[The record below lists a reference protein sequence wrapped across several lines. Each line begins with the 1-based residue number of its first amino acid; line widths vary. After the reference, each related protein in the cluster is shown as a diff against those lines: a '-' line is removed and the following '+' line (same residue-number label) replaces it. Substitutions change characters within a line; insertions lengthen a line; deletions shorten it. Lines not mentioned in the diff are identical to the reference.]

1 MGWGRLVRMLT
12 LEAQKQRDRKSRFSV
27 IALSVLS
34 LLYMPLTVRCF
45 RFFQCIRIDDKDYLM
60 ADFREECYT
69 TTWLGFIFIFIAVC
83 VIVMYC
89 LLFPMGIFY
98 TLFKIRKNLDSL
110 HVRHKYGFLY
120 NQYKLPSYWWESAA
134 ILRKLLLA
142 SVPVFM
148 HEHPILQ
155 LTISIV
161 VSIIFHLLH
170 STWHPYEL
178 YNANLLQH
186 LTFAGTWLTFFLLLL
201 QWNFRDQGYE
211 HTAQYVVEGTIGF
224 NISILVAAVYIICNT
239 IRTEIRLL
247 KTRVEVDI
255 TISKSLTSSLKGKL
269 NKIAKRSKAH
279 VKARQLEI
287 EAEKARHAADK
298 HGGNHSK
305 RWNKLSLMT
314 KLGGMAKSSS
324 RNNHVVGSHLEH
336 ETTENFADRMVR
348 QASVHHKQRRA
359 SLAIAQTNGREKIME
374 RLKLRAK
381 AKKAKVLDKVE
392 MFKNLST
399 KSKNALIMK
408 MEPSKYVLDE
418 ALCLQGKDADC
429 LFVLVE
435 GTAKC
440 MVMFDGVGEQEVHR
454 FNPLDVFG
462 ESAVKEER
470 SVRTASII
478 ATSDICKTIQLTRD
492 KYFQLQKD
500 GKLEAKSVLDLVG
513 MVKKD
518 GETGE
523 LQTTKGLQETLA
535 LQAKANEENHKV
547 LLARLKAMRGD
558 NGAPPP
564 PGQKSTEPPIQSK
577 SPGQT
582 SLPPPPGQKSTE
594 PPIQSKL
601 PGQKISPPP
610 QPNTKPGGS
619 NFIKSMPRPPPTMKP
634 PTKTDT
640 APIDVP
646 GSGSTDIGH
655 HKPGRTLNNGVVGE
669 KKKSLTG
676 GPGGAGQKVTRT
688 LSSIKKDLTKIQPT
702 ITKPTLKKKD
712 TAVAL

>member
-1 MGWGRLVRMLT
+1 MG
-12 LEAQKQRDRKSRFSV
+12 
-27 IALSVLS
+27 
-34 LLYMPLTVRCF
+34 
-45 RFFQCIRIDDKDYLM
+45 
-60 ADFREECYT
+60 
-69 TTWLGFIFIFIAVC
+69 
-83 VIVMYC
+83 
-89 LLFPMGIFY
+89 
-98 TLFKIRKNLDSL
+98 
-110 HVRHKYGFLY
+110 
-120 NQYKLPSYWWESAA
+120 
-134 ILRKLLLA
+134 
-142 SVPVFM
+142 
-148 HEHPILQ
+148 
-155 LTISIV
+155 
-161 VSIIFHLLH
+161 
-170 STWHPYEL
+170 
-178 YNANLLQH
+178 
-186 LTFAGTWLTFFLLLL
+186 
-201 QWNFRDQGYE
+201 
-211 HTAQYVVEGTIGF
+211 
-224 NISILVAAVYIICNT
+224 
-239 IRTEIRLL
+239 
-247 KTRVEVDI
+247 
-255 TISKSLTSSLKGKL
+255 
-269 NKIAKRSKAH
+269 
-279 VKARQLEI
+279 
-287 EAEKARHAADK
+287 
-298 HGGNHSK
+298 
-305 RWNKLSLMT
+305 
-314 KLGGMAKSSS
+314 
-324 RNNHVVGSHLEH
+324 
-336 ETTENFADRMVR
+336 
-348 QASVHHKQRRA
+348 ASVHHKQRRA

-418 ALCLQGKDADC
+418 ALCLQGRDADC
-429 LFVLVE
+429 LFGLVE

-577 SPGQT
+577 
-582 SLPPPPGQKSTE
+582 
-594 PPIQSKL
+594 L

>member
-1 MGWGRLVRMLT
+1 
-12 LEAQKQRDRKSRFSV
+12 
-27 IALSVLS
+27 
-34 LLYMPLTVRCF
+34 
-45 RFFQCIRIDDKDYLM
+45 
-60 ADFREECYT
+60 
-69 TTWLGFIFIFIAVC
+69 
-83 VIVMYC
+83 
-89 LLFPMGIFY
+89 
-98 TLFKIRKNLDSL
+98 
-110 HVRHKYGFLY
+110 
-120 NQYKLPSYWWESAA
+120 
-134 ILRKLLLA
+134 
-142 SVPVFM
+142 
-148 HEHPILQ
+148 
-155 LTISIV
+155 
-161 VSIIFHLLH
+161 
-170 STWHPYEL
+170 
-178 YNANLLQH
+178 
-186 LTFAGTWLTFFLLLL
+186 
-201 QWNFRDQGYE
+201 
-211 HTAQYVVEGTIGF
+211 
-224 NISILVAAVYIICNT
+224 
-239 IRTEIRLL
+239 
-247 KTRVEVDI
+247 
-255 TISKSLTSSLKGKL
+255 
-269 NKIAKRSKAH
+269 
-279 VKARQLEI
+279 
-287 EAEKARHAADK
+287 
-298 HGGNHSK
+298 
-305 RWNKLSLMT
+305 MT

-359 SLAIAQTNGREKIME
+359 SLAIAQMNGREKIME

-408 MEPSKYVLDE
+408 MEPQKYVLDE

-564 PGQKSTEPPIQSK
+564 PGQKSTEPPTQSD

-594 PPIQSKL
+594 
-601 PGQKISPPP
+601 PP

-655 HKPGRTLNNGVVGE
+655 HKPGRTLNNGVAGE

-676 GPGGAGQKVTRT
+676 GPGGASSNAAGVPYLGDAKAPLLKMKLKSKKGDDISLKILCLVPGDSIEDSYVRVKYQK
-688 LSSIKKDLTKIQPT
+688 
-702 ITKPTLKKKD
+702 LKCSR
-712 TAVAL
+712 LCHYYRF